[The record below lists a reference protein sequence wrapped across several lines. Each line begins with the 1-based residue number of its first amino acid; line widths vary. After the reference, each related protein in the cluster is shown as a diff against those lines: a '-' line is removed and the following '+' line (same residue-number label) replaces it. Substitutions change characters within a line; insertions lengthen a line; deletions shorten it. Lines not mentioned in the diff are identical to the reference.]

1 MENAVL
7 DYISRQS
14 MNYLAPTYSLNIA
27 GIVVVTTT
35 DFIGIGLNKGL
46 LSLYIDL
53 VNILY
58 STIPVI
64 VLLIFIVIFQFWVQT
79 QVGYF
84 NAIYFWFFKTSFVFD
99 FFYLVPTRLG

>member
-1 MENAVL
+1 M
-7 DYISRQS
+7 
-14 MNYLAPTYSLNIA
+14 PTYSLNIA

-35 DFIGIGLNKGL
+35 DFIGIGLNKRL

-53 VNILY
+53 ANILY

-64 VLLIFIVIFQFWVQT
+64 VLLIFFFAIFQFLVQT

-84 NAIYFWFFKTSFVFD
+84 NAIYF
-99 FFYLVPTRLG
+99 

>member
-14 MNYLAPTYSLNIA
+14 INYLTSTYSLNIA

-64 VLLIFIVIFQFWVQT
+64 VLLIFIVIFQFLVQT
-79 QVGYF
+79 QVDYF
-84 NAIYFWFFKTSFVFD
+84 NAICF
-99 FFYLVPTRLG
+99 